1 MGNGHPIAAVITTE
15 AVAQSFYNTGIEY
28 FNTYG
33 GNPVSCAIASAVL
46 DVLEDERLMDHAADL
61 GLYIRSGFEDL
72 AKRHEIIGDVRG
84 VGMFVGVD
92 LVRDKKTREP
102 ATKEA
107 AHVTSRLREERI
119 LLQVDGPHNNVLKF
133 KSPMVFNKKD
143 ADRLIRMVDSILA
156 EIETM
161 NSFD

>member
-1 MGNGHPIAAVITTE
+1 MTLLPQGNGHPIAAVITTE

-46 DVLEDERLMDHAADL
+46 DVLEDERLMEHAADL
-61 GLYIRSGFEDL
+61 GRYICSRFEDL

-92 LVRDKKTREP
+92 LVRDRKTREP
-102 ATKEA
+102 ATKG
-107 AHVTSRLREERI
+107 RI
-119 LLQVDGPHNNVLKF
+119 ALSTL
-133 KSPMVFNKKD
+133 
-143 ADRLIRMVDSILA
+143 
-156 EIETM
+156 
-161 NSFD
+161 

>member
-1 MGNGHPIAAVITTE
+1 MAQSISRACNDVCFKQGNGHPIAAVITTE

-61 GLYIRSGFEDL
+61 GRYIRAGFEDL

-92 LVRDKKTREP
+92 LVKDRKTREP
-102 ATKEA
+102 ATKA
-107 AHVTSRLREERI
+107 SWTLGCGLVSAERARI
-119 LLQVDGPHNNVLKF
+119 SFCISGC
-133 KSPMVFNKKD
+133 
-143 ADRLIRMVDSILA
+143 AR
-156 EIETM
+156 
-161 NSFD
+161 NS